1 MLLPKFFIFACKS
14 TTDTM
19 IQRIQTVYLALA
31 AVAMLMLFFFPF
43 ALFQSDFV
51 YSRFYVYGVVDM
63 VRGGANN
70 MKFIYALPLVLADL
84 GVVVLTVGAIFRY
97 KNRPSQIKLANAA
110 FILTILFIAAVFFL
124 YGHILEKKFA
134 TPPIW
139 SDGIGVYFPLI
150 ALVFIMLAIR
160 AIRRD
165 ENLIRSTD
173 RLR

>member
-1 MLLPKFFIFACKS
+1 
-14 TTDTM
+14 M

-31 AVAMLMLFFFPF
+31 ALAMLMLYFFPF
-43 ALFQSDFV
+43 ALFQSEFV
-51 YSRFYVYGVVDM
+51 YSRFFVYGLVDM
-63 VRGGANN
+63 VPGNVN
-70 MKFIYALPLVLADL
+70 SMKFIYALPLVVASL

-110 FILTILFIAAVFFL
+110 FILTIIFIAAVFFL
-124 YGHILEKKFA
+124 YGYMLEKKLG

-139 SDGIGVYFPLI
+139 SEGIGVYFPLI
-150 ALVFIMLAIR
+150 SLVFLMLAIR

-165 ENLIRSTD
+165 ENLVRSTD